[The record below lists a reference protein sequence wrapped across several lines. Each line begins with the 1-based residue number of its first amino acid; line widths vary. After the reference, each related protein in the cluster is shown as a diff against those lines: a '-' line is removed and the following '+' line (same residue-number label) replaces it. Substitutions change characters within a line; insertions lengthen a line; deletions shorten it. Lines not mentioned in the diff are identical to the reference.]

1 MYVFS
6 VVYGN
11 TVIHLGIYWSIMVR
25 IMAIFENS
33 IERNYNTNTGKV
45 SSTEP
50 LGGIT
55 DSSLW
60 NMLEWPIQLCTR
72 TYNSL

>member
-11 TVIHLGIYWSIMVR
+11 TVIHLGFYWRIMVR

-33 IERNYNTNTGKV
+33 NERNYNTNTGKV

-50 LGGIT
+50 LGGIS
-55 DSSLW
+55 DSSLR
-60 NMLEWPIQLCTR
+60 NMLE
-72 TYNSL
+72 